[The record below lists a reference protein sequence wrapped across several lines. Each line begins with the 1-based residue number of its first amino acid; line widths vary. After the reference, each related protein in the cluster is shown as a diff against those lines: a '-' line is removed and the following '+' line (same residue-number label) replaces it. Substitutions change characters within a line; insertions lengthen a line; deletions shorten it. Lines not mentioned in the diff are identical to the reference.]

1 MDRVQGSGSEGL
13 CTFIKLQLLAFGSM
27 AQIDLTEGV
36 FPILISS
43 VDRLMGGQDLKLAKG
58 YFASNLSRLLG
69 DGWWGAAH
77 RPLAACPRARGS
89 VEGGGQTLADTA
101 VRAFKL
107 DEVLSYTTVAARG
120 IRLAKLEVAA
130 VGDGGW
136 RRGTMSPVHLRWW

>member
-77 RPLAACPRARGS
+77 RPLAACPRARGC

-136 RRGTMSPVHLRWW
+136 RWGTMSPVHLRWW

>member
-1 MDRVQGSGSEGL
+1 MDRVQGSGSQGL

-27 AQIDLTEGV
+27 AQIDLAEGV

-43 VDRLMGGQDLKLAKG
+43 VDRLKGSQDLKLAKG

-77 RPLAACPRARGS
+77 RPLAACPQTRGS
-89 VEGGGQTLADTA
+89 VEGGGKTLADTA
-101 VRAFKL
+101 LRAFKL

-136 RRGTMSPVHLRWW
+136 RWGTMSPVHLRWW